1 MARSAA
7 ESLTRLKS
15 LDAVKQRRAATV
27 LGALLA
33 DAASECEGG
42 SSCFCVE
49 SNGRALAEIYLFQ
62 YTNLQ

>member
-42 SSCFCVE
+42 SSCF
-49 SNGRALAEIYLFQ
+49 
-62 YTNLQ
+62 LQKFTVMANQLVLPF